1 MANAMNP
8 ARRTKRHPSLTMT
21 RNSIIEMKAGEKWK
35 NDPDINIARQAHK
48 RYIEAMD
55 AIANMINAPDPLLTP
70 TANRAR
76 LEAAGKKAIE
86 TASKSAERA
95 SSFLKK
101 RIEALGDIADE
112 RLGLKST
119 NPQAAE
125 IRSILRGM
133 ENKEKRE
140 VFRDAIASEDSDLI
154 GAVLSATNPLLLGVD
169 KAQMKRWRDEAES
182 GLLPDLVQFRDAAE
196 YTVDLLDDS
205 FIQSV
210 KLMDQVTGTPDEV
223 SADQAA
229 IDAARKA
236 EAALSEALAD

>member
-8 ARRTKRHPSLTMT
+8 ARRTKRHPSLGMP
-21 RNSIIEMKAGEKWK
+21 RNEMIGLKAGDKWT
-35 NDPDINIARQAHK
+35 NDPEINIARQAHK

-55 AIANMINAPDPLLTP
+55 AISNMINAPDPLLTE
-70 TANRAR
+70 TANRQR
-76 LEAAGKKAIE
+76 IENAGKKAISN
-86 TASKSAERA
+86 ASASAERA
-95 SSFLKK
+95 KGLLKQ
-101 RIEALGDIADE
+101 RIEKLGDIADE

-125 IRSILRGM
+125 IRGILRGM
-133 ENKEKRE
+133 DGKEKRQ
-140 VFRDAIASEDSDLI
+140 VFRDAIANEDSELI
-154 GAVLSATNPLLLGVD
+154 GAVLSASNPLLLGVD

-205 FIQSV
+205 FIESV
-210 KLMDQVTGTPDEV
+210 KLMDQVTGTPEEI
-223 SADQAA
+223 SKDQAA

-236 EAALSEALAD
+236 ETALNDALSD

>member
-1 MANAMNP
+1 M
-8 ARRTKRHPSLTMT
+8 
-21 RNSIIEMKAGEKWK
+21 
-35 NDPDINIARQAHK
+35 DPDINLARHAHQ
-48 RYIEAMD
+48 RYIQAMD
-55 AIANMINAPDPLLTP
+55 AISNMINAPDPLLTP
-70 TANRAR
+70 TANRKR
-76 LEAAGKKAIE
+76 LEDAGKKAISS
-86 TASKSAERA
+86 ASKSAERA
-95 SSFLKK
+95 KSELQK

-140 VFRDAIASEDSDLI
+140 VFRDAVKSGDSELI
-154 GAVLSATNPLLLGVD
+154 GAVLSASNPLLLGVD
-169 KAQMKRWRDEAES
+169 HNQMKRWRDEAES

-210 KLMDQVTGTPDEV
+210 KLIDQVTGTPEELNE
-223 SADQAA
+223 DQAA
-229 IDAARKA
+229 IERARQA
-236 EAALSEALAD
+236 EAALNSALEQ